1 TAYGYSETFVPDE
14 FSLSSR
20 STMPDSELVVFVRDW
35 KAAKE
40 KSLLEDPMNVLG
52 RTITKIEFPDGSYY
66 DVLKFNNQEIVD
78 RVIDLY
84 IAECQRYWTVLIDG
98 IELGLK
104 SEREPARVKWLEANR
119 ALTRERLR

>member
-1 TAYGYSETFVPDE
+1 MPINKLICMTGVALFMICTAYGYSETFVPDE

-98 IELGLK
+98 IELG
-104 SEREPARVKWLEANR
+104 
-119 ALTRERLR
+119 